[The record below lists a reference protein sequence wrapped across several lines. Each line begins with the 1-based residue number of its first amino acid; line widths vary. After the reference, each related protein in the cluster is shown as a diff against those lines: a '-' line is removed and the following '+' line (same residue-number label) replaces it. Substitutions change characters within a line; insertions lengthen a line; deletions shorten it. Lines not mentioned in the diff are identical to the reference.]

1 MQQPCKSINTRMPNA
16 EVMHNTM
23 YNEVQAGSTNLTIQL
38 MQGRDLTGV
47 QTVVKKLA
55 AYTGEFQ

>member
-1 MQQPCKSINTRMPNA
+1 MPNA